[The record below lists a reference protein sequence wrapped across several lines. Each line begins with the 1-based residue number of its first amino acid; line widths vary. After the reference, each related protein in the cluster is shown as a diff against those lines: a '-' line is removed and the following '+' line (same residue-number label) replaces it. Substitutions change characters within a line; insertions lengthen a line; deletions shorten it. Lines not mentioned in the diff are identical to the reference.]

1 MNIIN
6 KMFEQAMERIE
17 KNAVDP
23 MACIFITTCK
33 CADGTISI
41 LAQAAKHKDIDDAE
55 DLFLHMGM
63 FMCELENDNTR
74 AFVNG
79 VINAIDAPLKD
90 AMKGGAE

>member
-1 MNIIN
+1 MNMIN

-23 MACIFITTCK
+23 MACILITTCK

-41 LAQAAKHKDIDDAE
+41 LAQVAKHKDIDDAE
-55 DLFLHMGM
+55 DQFRHMGM
-63 FMCELENDNTR
+63 YMCELDNDNTR

-79 VINAIDAPLKD
+79 VINAIDMPLQK